1 MRSLAKTCKPGRTHS
16 PHSVPLQ
23 VAHCNQVKTLFNWF
37 GIVLFAEQ
45 QAQSSARCW
54 QAVRSAHSPILQ
66 RYPHASNN
74 PIQHRKRKQGP
85 SKSMKRKR
93 KFLSLKNIHVRQ
105 YSLELPTETMLY
117 WAIWDRLTLV
127 KLWIFLALLRRIVY
141 NSTVPLEA
149 AFSLVSCVSLWAFT
163 DNQMPTLEQSP
174 YTIDF
179 QRS

>member
-1 MRSLAKTCKPGRTHS
+1 MGRREMRSLAKTCKPGRTHS

-37 GIVLFAEQ
+37 GIVPFAEQ
-45 QAQSSARCW
+45 RAQSSARCW

-117 WAIWDRLTLV
+117 WAIWDSSKKKLV
-127 KLWIFLALLRRIVY
+127 TDFSKVVDFFGTPTT
-141 NSTVPLEA
+141 NSV
-149 AFSLVSCVSLWAFT
+149 
-163 DNQMPTLEQSP
+163 
-174 YTIDF
+174 
-179 QRS
+179 